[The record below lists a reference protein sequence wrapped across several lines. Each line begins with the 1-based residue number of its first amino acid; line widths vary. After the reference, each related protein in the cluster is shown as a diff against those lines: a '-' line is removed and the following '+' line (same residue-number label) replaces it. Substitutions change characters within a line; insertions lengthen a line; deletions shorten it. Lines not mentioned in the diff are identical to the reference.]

1 MWGDV
6 GGCGGVREQRKEGT
20 TGGGGGAPGL
30 HLPLREVQVHS
41 DLVSPEP
48 GQVVMVSKLGLKLPK
63 LLLGEGC
70 PLLSSLAAAIRLP
83 SALWVV
89 WGESIPK
96 RKM

>member
-1 MWGDV
+1 MWG
-6 GGCGGVREQRKEGT
+6 GAREQRKEGT
-20 TGGGGGAPGL
+20 AGGGGAPGL

-70 PLLSSLAAAIRLP
+70 PLLSSLVAAIRLP